1 VWLLEARQQ
10 PRKTQGLM
18 MDDEDDKKLPA
29 AIARRPEGTFI
40 GSGNPSGRPLGAAT
54 RFSRELREAFG
65 EHFNSDAP
73 GTDKTKGQDA
83 MERVWKEK
91 PDAYLALAV
100 KLTPQQLLVETNRA
114 LGEMPDDELL
124 AIVVAAKRKQ

>member
-1 VWLLEARQQ
+1 
-10 PRKTQGLM
+10 
-18 MDDEDDKKLPA
+18 MDDDDKKTFA
-29 AIARRPEGTFI
+29 ATVSERTPEGRFI
-40 GSGNPSGRPLGAAT
+40 AGRSGNVAGRPLGAAT

-73 GTDKTKGQDA
+73 GTDKTKGQNA

-114 LGEMPDDELL
+114 LDEMPDSELI
-124 AIVVAAKRKQ
+124 AVVVAAKRKQ

>member
-1 VWLLEARQQ
+1 
-10 PRKTQGLM
+10 
-18 MDDEDDKKLPA
+18 MDEEDSSGKKLA
-29 AIARRPEGTFI
+29 ATVPERTPEGRFPKGT
-40 GSGNPSGRPLGAAT
+40 SGNAAGRPLGAAT

-73 GTDKTKGQDA
+73 GANKTKGLDA

-100 KLTPQQLLVETNRA
+100 KLIPQEVRVQEGHIDQLS
-114 LGEMPDDELL
+114 DSELI
-124 AIVVAAKRKQ
+124 AVVVASRKTSE